1 MSIFTEDNQE
11 FQNTVNYYL
20 SQRLVTHSLEEV
32 EELGLTGFGRDKCAY
47 VFATCMG
54 AGDNA
59 EIMSKMVEPDFG
71 MPWDE
76 YALIAEKR
84 ASDAIDVEIET
95 QLLILRSDREQTTD
109 DTGAARI

>member
-1 MSIFTEDNQE
+1 MNRFAEDNQE
-11 FQNTVNYYL
+11 FKNTVNYYL
-20 SQRLVTHSLEEV
+20 NQRLVTHSLDEV

-54 AGDNA
+54 GGDNA
-59 EIMSKMVEPDFG
+59 EIMSQMVEGDDG
-71 MPWDE
+71 MDWSE

-95 QLLILRSDREQTTD
+95 QLLILRSDRD
-109 DTGAARI
+109 DG